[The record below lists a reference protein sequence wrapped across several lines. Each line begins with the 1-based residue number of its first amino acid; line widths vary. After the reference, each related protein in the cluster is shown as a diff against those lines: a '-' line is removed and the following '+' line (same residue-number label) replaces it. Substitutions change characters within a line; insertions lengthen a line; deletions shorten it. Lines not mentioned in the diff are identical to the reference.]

1 MNKNIL
7 VVGAGIS
14 GLGAVKLSKHLN
26 YNVRVTSRDIV
37 RDVNKKVLRDLSVE
51 FEEGQHSL
59 SNLDWANL
67 IIKSPGVPQNITL
80 LKQARLMGISIISE
94 IEFAYQNTNAI
105 IIAITGTNGKTTT
118 AQLLHFILKRAGLNV
133 ALAGNI
139 GVSFS
144 ESVLQNNID
153 YYVLEVSSFQLE
165 DIVDFRP
172 NISIVLNIQ
181 KDHLNRY
188 DNNFQDYIKTKM
200 KIQVNQTNQD
210 SFIYFHKDKQI
221 NNKLKNVKAQK
232 YPFGDSDIGDSYQ
245 YGGWHKHNTI
255 TINTLK
261 NKFTMTIHNLALQG
275 THNFYNSMAASIAA
289 SSIGIKKEI
298 IKNSLSNFKGVE
310 HRLEFVAK
318 ISGTKFIN
326 DSKATNCNAVYY
338 ALDTISSPIV
348 WICGG
353 VDKGNDYSILTD
365 LVQDKVKAIIVLGS
379 NTNKI
384 ENNFKKHVDKM
395 VFSMDMQQAVN
406 KAFSISDVGDTILL
420 SPACASF
427 DLFKDYQDRGRSFK
441 NCVLSI

>member
-7 VVGAGIS
+7 IIGAGIS
-14 GLGAVKLSKHLN
+14 GLGAVKLSKHIK
-26 YNVRVTSRDIV
+26 YNVRVTSRDIIL
-37 RDVNKKVLRDLSVE
+37 DKNKKVFRDLSVE

-59 SNLDWANL
+59 SNLDWAHL
-67 IIKSPGVPQNITL
+67 IIKSPGVSPDITL
-80 LKQARLMGISIISE
+80 LKQAKLMGVPIISE
-94 IEFAYQNTNAI
+94 LEFAFQNTKAI

-118 AQLLHFILKRAGLNV
+118 SHLLKHMLTQAGLNV

-144 ESVLQNNID
+144 ESVLQKNID

-165 DIVDFRP
+165 DIVAFQP

-188 DNNFQDYIKTKM
+188 ENNFQNYINTKM
-200 KIQVNQTNQD
+200 KIQMNQTHQD
-210 SFIYFHKDKQI
+210 FFIYFHKDKQI
-221 NNKLKNVKAQK
+221 NSKLQNVKAQK
-232 YPFGDSDIGDSYQ
+232 YAFGDGDIGDSYK
-245 YGGWHKHNTI
+245 YGVWYKNNTI
-255 TINTLK
+255 TINTIK
-261 NKFTMTIHNLALQG
+261 NNFTMTIHNLALQG

-298 IKNSLSNFKGVE
+298 IKKSLSNFKGVE

-318 ISGTKFIN
+318 ISGTNFIN
-326 DSKATNCNAVYY
+326 DSKATNCNSVYY
-338 ALDTISSPIV
+338 ALDTISTPIV

-353 VDKGNDYSILTD
+353 VDKGNDYSILTE
-365 LVQDKVKAIIVLGS
+365 LVHDKVKAIIILGTH
-379 NTNKI
+379 TNKI
-384 ENNFKKHVDKM
+384 ENNFKKHVDNI
-395 VFSMDMQQAVN
+395 VFSMDMQEAVN
-406 KAFSISDVGDTILL
+406 KAFSFSSVGDTVLL

-427 DLFKDYQDRGRSFK
+427 DLFKDYEDRGRVFK

>member
-14 GLGAVKLSKHLN
+14 GLGAVKLSKHIKH
-26 YNVRVTSRDIV
+26 NVRVTSIDMIQ
-37 RDVNKKVLRDLSVE
+37 DNNKQVFRDLSVE

-59 SNLDWANL
+59 SNLDWAHL
-67 IIKSPGVPQNITL
+67 IIKSPGVPPNIKL
-80 LKQARLMGISIISE
+80 LKQAQLMGIPIISE
-94 IEFAYQNTNAI
+94 IEFAYQNTKAI

-118 AQLLHFILKRAGLNV
+118 SQLLKHILKQAGLNV
-133 ALAGNI
+133 ALVGNI

-165 DIVDFRP
+165 NIVEFRP

-188 DNNFQDYIKTKM
+188 DHNFQDYIKTKM
-200 KIQVNQTNQD
+200 KIQMNQTHQD
-210 SFIYFHKDKQI
+210 SFIYFNNDKQI
-221 NNKLKNVKAQK
+221 HSQLKDVQAQK
-232 YPFGDSDIGDSYQ
+232 YPFGDGFIVDADH
-245 YGGWHKHNTI
+245 YGGLCKNNTI

-261 NKFTMTIHNLALQG
+261 NNFTMTIHNLALQG

-298 IKNSLSNFKGVE
+298 IKKSLSNFKGVE

-318 ISGTKFIN
+318 ISGTKFVN
-326 DSKATNCNAVYY
+326 DSKATNCNSVYY
-338 ALDTISSPIV
+338 ALETISSPIV

-353 VDKGNDYSILTD
+353 VDKGNDYSILTE
-365 LVQDKVKAIIVLGS
+365 LVKDKVKAIIVLGS
-379 NTNKI
+379 DKNKI
-384 ENNFKKHVDKM
+384 ENNFTKHVDNIA
-395 VFSMDMQQAVN
+395 FSMNMKQAVDQ
-406 KAFSISDVGDTILL
+406 AFSFSDVGDTILL

-427 DLFKDYQDRGRSFK
+427 DLFKDYEDRGRAFK
-441 NCVLSI
+441 DCVLSI